1 LFIIVLFLFLLYIF
15 FSFWILITS
24 SLWTLYFGLE
34 LQWMLL
40 TIFIIN
46 GSSVW
51 RGLLNYLMMN
61 GIISIWLIIGI
72 LLSNSLFFIL
82 GSLGK
87 VGYFPFYIVLGYQY
101 YSSSYI
107 WMIYDL
113 MNKWAYFG
121 SLVFII
127 HHSTSLLMNFGDWF
141 VLMNLLIIIFFIKF
155 VLSIKHLILIS
166 SLQLFLFILC
176 GLYFE
181 DELYSIIFLMFY
193 SITTIYILWD
203 SQGHMDY
210 FIHFYLVDLINIKH
224 LIVISALLLVLFWLI
239 LFSFFP
245 IILFLSKFFFLV
257 LFINHSLGW
266 VFSLVIFLVF
276 IFQGFYIRTMVCV
289 NSILILIILFS
300 YFNFI
305 ILFYFW
311 ILILD

>member
-1 LFIIVLFLFLLYIF
+1 MSFCCIRSFVFLLLYIF

-40 TIFIIN
+40 TIFIIH

-127 HHSTSLLMNFGDWF
+127 HHSTSMIMNFGDWF
-141 VLMNLLIIIFFIKF
+141 VLMNLLIIIFFVKF

-166 SLQLFLFILC
+166 SLQLFLLILC
-176 GLYFE
+176 GLYFK
-181 DELYSIIFLMFY
+181 DELYSILFLLFY
-193 SITTIYILWD
+193 SITTIYIIWD
-203 SQGHMDY
+203 SQGHIDY
-210 FIHFYLVDLINIKH
+210 FIPFYLFDLSNIKH
-224 LIVISALLLVLFWLI
+224 LIVISALLLIVYWLI

-245 IILFLSKFFFLV
+245 IIIFLSKFFFLI

-266 VFSLVIFLVF
+266 VFNLVIFLVF
-276 IFQGFYIRTMVCV
+276 IFQGFYIRSMGCM
-289 NSILILIILFS
+289 NFLIR
-300 YFNFI
+300 
-305 ILFYFW
+305 
-311 ILILD
+311 